1 MYRNLRSNAALWCLL
16 MAAPALSYSPQVLAQ
31 SAVPQAT
38 RGLAPNLEG
47 QLATPMRYRPEGS
60 DFVIRNGAEYF
71 NRALYGGHT
80 AFRVDAGD
88 KPEFSLYLPGRGGNV
103 RLGVRT
109 SAGMKWFNDAATIET
124 RYRPGEMLYTIRDPL
139 LGPNGRIELEVIA
152 YHAVEGLSV
161 RAAGHGLA
169 KGAELVFAFGGGNG
183 VRGKRDGDIG
193 TENVPISEY
202 FQFKPEVAADIRYG
216 LTKQGFTAD
225 GKTAGLTGTVSAPV
239 TIRLADAAQWGDP
252 AALLAASE
260 AAINV
265 VVGHV
270 PLSAKPVF
278 LTVQVTRKGAAPEL
292 GDYRNVTAGNT
303 GTGPNTVTTIA
314 PYTAKDLS
322 AQFDL
327 SRRHFETLRNRVR
340 TQTPDPHL
348 DAAMGALNV
357 AADALWDVN
366 DTGGGIT
373 HGAIAWRARLLGWR
387 GPYAL
392 DALGWHDRARQN
404 LNLWTRKQNIQAI
417 PDHVASAEEA
427 TNLARNPVGLHT
439 NGDLSNTHYDMNIG
453 FFDAMFRHILWTGD
467 LDYAR
472 EVWPTLER
480 HLAWEQRLFRREFG
494 PKNGTEKLPLYEAYA
509 AIWASDDVQY
519 SGGGVAYTTAYNL
532 YHNRMAARLA
542 RLIGKDPAPYEAEA
556 TLIAKAMKTHL
567 WMEDRGAFGE
577 YKDYLGQQML
587 HPSYGVWSFYHTM
600 DSGVPDVFE
609 AARMAADI
617 ERSFKPLPVTGANV
631 PNDRPYRMLPST
643 DWMPY
648 SWSINNVVMGENLHT
663 ALGLW
668 QAGRADTAY
677 EITRGGILAS
687 FFMGI
692 APGNVGSLNYL
703 DVYRRES
710 QRDFADG
717 AGVMSRTVVEG
728 LFGVK
733 PDALSRTLTLSPGF
747 PAEWNHARLTHPN
760 LTFGFK
766 REGQIE
772 TWQVS
777 QAVTRFDKVVLDLPA
792 RREGVEAVTVNGQ
805 PVQWTALKSVGVPK
819 LRIESLLGGHAEI
832 RIVWS
837 GQAIDSTKASTL
849 ATTAPFSQKRQGAF
863 EWYTLDA
870 KPTPPATCPVKAPVW
885 ASGTA
890 AVEQVDI
897 TSAFNDKVTAIFAPG
912 KYRSPRS
919 PFVSLAMPAQGIG
932 AWAGH
937 VNATANIDDT
947 ALRQSGGQITPIKGL
962 NFKTPAGEANNIA
975 FASLWD
981 NYPDQVSVKLTGKA
995 KRAYLLMAGSTNHM
1009 QSRITNGEVIVTY
1022 TDGTTAKLT
1031 LRNPDNWWP
1040 IERDYFIDDYQ
1051 FRLCGEA
1058 PVRVDLKTGKV
1069 WVPGPDSKGRKDREK
1084 IDGGAANVLSVNLDP
1099 SKTLKNLS
1107 VRAVANEVVI
1117 GLMGVSLER

>member
-1 MYRNLRSNAALWCLL
+1 MPKGLRARIALYPL
-16 MAAPALSYSPQVLAQ
+16 VLALTVPGLAVSGLAVSQ
-31 SAVPQAT
+31 SAVPTAT
-38 RGLAPNLEG
+38 RGITPNLEG
-47 QLATPMRYRPEGS
+47 QVATPMRYRPEGG

-109 SAGMKWFNDAATIET
+109 TSGVKWFNDAATIET

-139 LGPNGRIELEVIA
+139 LGPNGRIELEVVA
-152 YHAVEGLSV
+152 YHSVEGLSV
-161 RAAGHGLA
+161 RASGHALP

-202 FQFKPEVAADIRYG
+202 FQFKPEYAKDTRYG

-225 GKTAGLTGTVSAPV
+225 SVNTGLTGTVSAPA
-239 TIRLADAAQWGDP
+239 TIRLADAETWADP
-252 AALLAASE
+252 VGLLTSSPD
-260 AAINV
+260 AAIKV
-265 VVGHV
+265 VVGHLK
-270 PLSAKPVF
+270 LSDKPVF

-303 GTGPNTVTTIA
+303 GTAANTVTTIA
-314 PYTAKDLS
+314 PYAAKDLA

-327 SRRHFETLRNRVR
+327 TRRHFETLRNRVR
-340 TQTPDPHL
+340 TETPDPHL

-366 DTGGGIT
+366 DNGGGIT

-404 LNLWTRKQNIQAI
+404 LNLWTRKQNLQPI
-417 PDHVASAEEA
+417 PDQVAPAEDA

-494 PKNGTEKLPLYEAYA
+494 PDKLPLYEAYA
-509 AIWASDDVQY
+509 AIWASDDMQY

-532 YHNRMAARLA
+532 YHNRMAARIA
-542 RLIGKDPAPYEAEA
+542 QLIGKDPAPYEAEA
-556 TLIAKAMKTHL
+556 TLIASAMKTHL

-577 YKDYLGQQML
+577 FKDYLGQQML

-600 DSGVPDVFE
+600 DSGVPNAFE
-609 AARMAADI
+609 AARMAYDV
-617 ERSFKPLPVTGANV
+617 ERSFKPLPVTGEGV

-668 QAGRADTAY
+668 QAGRSDMAY

-717 AGVMSRTVVEG
+717 SGVMSRTVVEG

-733 PDALSRTLTLSPGF
+733 PDALSRTLTLTPGF
-747 PAEWNHARLTHPN
+747 PSEWDHARLTHPN

-766 REGQIE
+766 RDGE
-772 TWQVS
+772 TDIWTVS
-777 QAVTRFDKVVLDLPA
+777 QTETRFDKVVLDLPA
-792 RREGVEAVTVNGQ
+792 RQDGVNAVTVNGQ
-805 PVQWTALKSVGVPK
+805 PVQWTALKSVGTPK
-819 LRIESLLGGHAEI
+819 LRIEGPLGGHAEI

-837 GQAIDSTKASTL
+837 GQAIDATKTTTV
-849 ATTAPFSQKRQGAF
+849 ATTAPFSAKRQGAF
-863 EWYTLDA
+863 EWYTLEAAA
-870 KPTPPATCPVKAPVW
+870 KPPASCPVKTPVW
-885 ASGTA
+885 ANGTGA
-890 AVEQVDI
+890 TEPVDI
-897 TSAFNDKVTAIFAPG
+897 TTAFNDKVTAIFAPG

-937 VNATANIDDT
+937 VNATANIDDA
-947 ALRQSGGQITPIKGL
+947 ALRASGGQITPIKGL
-962 NFKTPAGEANNIA
+962 NFKTPAGDGNNIA

-981 NYPDQVSVKLTGKA
+981 NYPDEVSVKLTGKA

-1009 QSRITNGEVIVTY
+1009 QSRITNGEVTVTY
-1022 TDGTTAKLT
+1022 TDGTTTKLS

-1084 IDGGAANVLSVNLDP
+1084 IDGGAANVLSVDLDP
-1099 SKTLKNLS
+1099 SKTLRSLS
-1107 VRAVANEVVI
+1107 VKAVANEVVI
-1117 GLMGVSLER
+1117 GLMGVSLERP